1 MQLHQLVD
9 EAVAQLAGLAFVE
22 RHVGRQLGAQDHPLD
37 PLHHIELGA
46 DHRFVGAVHVG
57 FRAVGEAGVELVEDA
72 ELAAHVVGGLGL
84 AAKGRTAQHEFP
96 VGVFQQVGQV
106 GSAAR
111 KLADARRTGEAG
123 DIGLEVRVDNGGVEL
138 FAFADAGGL
147 ISKRHAYPFCL

>member
-57 FRAVGEAGVELVEDA
+57 FRAVGETGVELVEDA
-72 ELAAHVVGGLGL
+72 ELAAHVVGGLRL
-84 AAKGRTAQHEFP
+84 AAEGRAAQHELMA
-96 VGVFQQVGQV
+96 GVFQQVGQV
-106 GSAAR
+106 GGATGE
-111 KLADARRTGEAG
+111 LADTRAAFQAG
-123 DIGLEVRVDNGGVEL
+123 DMALEVLVDDGGVEL